1 MASSALPISQSPR
14 SLVSAR
20 HLTACRPSLPVVYA
34 SSLGGHL
41 HRLRVGPRGSSRS
54 GLPLRRV
61 VVYAT
66 TTDVHKKRQAA
77 PGPRDRGFVDEMRA
91 VAMRLH
97 TRDQAK
103 EGEKEADAPPVAKWE
118 PSVEGYLRF
127 LVDSKLV
134 YDTLETIVQE
144 AVYPYCKSPSNMSF
158 FSWFS

>member
-1 MASSALPISQSPR
+1 MASISQSPR
-14 SLVSAR
+14 SFVSGR
-20 HLTACRPSLPVVYA
+20 HRAASRPSLPVVYA
-34 SSLGGHL
+34 SSLGGQL
-41 HRLRVGPRGSSRS
+41 HCLRLGPRGSSRI

-66 TTDVHKKRQAA
+66 TTDVHKKRQAPVA
-77 PGPRDRGFVDEMRA
+77 RDRGFVDEMRA

-118 PSVEGYLRF
+118 PSVERYLRF

-144 AVYPYCKSPSNMSF
+144 AAYPCCKSPSNIR
-158 FSWFS
+158 